1 MSKILDQD
9 HQLYFKF
16 QKIFNMFDIY
26 LKRELVSDFLNN
38 SNNVCFSRCFD
49 DERKNFRLANPN
61 FSNAS
66 EITLNHYFY
75 NCIYD
80 DELKFF
86 MQKIVDTYY
95 CLI

>member
-38 SNNVCFSRCFD
+38 SNLNNNSRF
-49 DERKNFRLANPN
+49 L
-61 FSNAS
+61 SS
-66 EITLNHYFY
+66 IS
-75 NCIYD
+75 
-80 DELKFF
+80 
-86 MQKIVDTYY
+86 
-95 CLI
+95 